1 MKEFTMIKN
10 EVRQDAEKRISD
22 TAHYILYGYM
32 PSWAAEHQ
40 TESDRGLKQHS
51 TATRWEQYTS
61 GKISREKAVELATK
75 RATKEIEKAT
85 AEKLAKLD
93 RIAQAPEL
101 SYITVAV
108 EWKRSSVWGF
118 NPTATVTTNTEF
130 ASGHASG
137 CGYDKESAAIADA
150 FNQCDSIL
158 KALYTYKENQL
169 QAGETDESKTAV
181 CGRSNGS
188 IIGYGSGYGA
198 IPYFE
203 GGVGASCF
211 WAILKKCGFITRENH
226 SRKHSDFY
234 SVEKEVA

>member
-40 TESDRGLKQHS
+40 TDSDRGLKQHS

-75 RATKEIEKAT
+75 RATKEIEKKT
-85 AEKLAKLD
+85 AAKLAKLD
-93 RIAQAPEL
+93 RVVKAPDL
-101 SYITVAV
+101 TSISISVDWV
-108 EWKRSSVWGF
+108 RSRTWGY
-118 NPTATVTTNTEF
+118 NPTAKAYTNNGTF
-130 ASGHASG
+130 IGRASG
-137 CGYDKESAAIADA
+137 CGYDKESAAIAEA
-150 FNQCDSIL
+150 LNQCDSIL

-169 QAGETDESKTAV
+169 QAGKTDESKTAS

-226 SRKHSDFY
+226 SGKHSDFY

>member
-137 CGYDKESAAIADA
+137 CGYDKESAAIASA
-150 FNQCDSIL
+150 MNQNPEVMRIL
-158 KALYTYKENQL
+158 YDHAESGDGFPYSVHTY
-169 QAGETDESKTAV
+169 AGLPSFDGG
-181 CGRSNGS
+181 CG
-188 IIGYGSGYGA
+188 
-198 IPYFE
+198 
-203 GGVGASCF
+203 VSCF
-211 WAILKKCGFITRENH
+211 RDVFEACGYEWRQVGNGKNFSAYTITR
-226 SRKHSDFY
+226 K
-234 SVEKEVA
+234 

>member
-1 MKEFTMIKN
+1 MKEFAMIKN

-22 TAHYILYGYM
+22 TAHSILYGYM

-40 TESDRGLKQHS
+40 TDSDRGLKQHS

-137 CGYDKESAAIADA
+137 CGYDKESAAIAQA
-150 FNQCDSIL
+150 LNQCDSVL
-158 KALYTYKENQL
+158 KALYSFKEKQMREGQN
-169 QAGETDESKTAV
+169 DHSRTA
-181 CGRSNGS
+181 CTGHDNRH
-188 IIGYGSGYGA
+188 IIGYGAGYA
-198 IPYFE
+198 TIPYFE

-211 WAILKKCGFITRENH
+211 WSIFERIGYTCRGDHSGRHSTYYHIEKKT
-226 SRKHSDFY
+226 
-234 SVEKEVA
+234 A